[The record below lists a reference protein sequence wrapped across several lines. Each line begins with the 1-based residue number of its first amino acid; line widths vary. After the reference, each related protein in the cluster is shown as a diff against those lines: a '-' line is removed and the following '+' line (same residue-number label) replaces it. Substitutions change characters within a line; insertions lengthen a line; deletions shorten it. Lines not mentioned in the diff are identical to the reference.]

1 MFVEYVRKSC
11 IRTLSAK
18 YRMYEKLTEKR
29 FELDDHGIPMV
40 EDFEAIVK
48 PLKYS
53 YSLDSTDEALMYRI
67 SNSGLFVLALSRVR
81 VPTRQFNCF
90 VMGCQS
96 ASPSLYILHVKE
108 RQHFPGWRTGFSSSI
123 HASLDGKRIGLCTQ
137 HVKETYIWDTSPFNQ
152 LVLVAW
158 LGDSKMILVVFYSQS
173 MKTHPPS
180 VSRFNARKCIHCYI

>member
-40 EDFEAIVK
+40 ENFEAIVK

-108 RQHFPGWRTGFSSSI
+108 RQHFPG
-123 HASLDGKRIGLCTQ
+123 
-137 HVKETYIWDTSPFNQ
+137 
-152 LVLVAW
+152 
-158 LGDSKMILVVFYSQS
+158 
-173 MKTHPPS
+173 
-180 VSRFNARKCIHCYI
+180 